1 MQISVDGDC
10 DGNYT
15 LQNLLIQKAK
25 QKIDI
30 KIPCMG
36 AKTHSQEITKL
47 EKEGIR
53 GMRKKVSNRNRSN
66 KAFCC

>member
-1 MQISVDGDC
+1 MIYRVLNAILAVLNMQISVDGDC

-30 KIPCMG
+30 KILVWEPRP
-36 AKTHSQEITKL
+36 IVRKL
-47 EKEGIR
+47 PNSRKR
-53 GMRKKVSNRNRSN
+53 GLE
-66 KAFCC
+66 A